1 LLIELGFEGSVLKR
15 PDSLYRPGRQAHW
28 GTYRA
33 RHRSEITLRQVAQSR
48 EGTWYA
54 SGELDGCRV
63 SAVAGAGDRERGE
76 SAVVTY
82 SRVDPGVGLREAR
95 LVAVDPAR
103 TRLPDQVQLSP
114 GANQP

>member
-15 PDSLYRPGRQAHW
+15 RSDSLYRPGRQAHW

-33 RHRSEITLRQVAQSR
+33 RRSEITLRQVAQSR
-48 EGTWYA
+48 DGTWYA

-76 SAVVTY
+76 SAVVIY
-82 SRVDPGVGLREAR
+82 SRVDPGVGLREAC
-95 LVAVDPAR
+95 LVAIDPAR
-103 TRLPDQVQLSP
+103 TRRPDQVQLSP

>member
-1 LLIELGFEGSVLKR
+1 LLIELGLRLGAQTPGLALPTR
-15 PDSLYRPGRQAHW
+15 PTRPL

-48 EGTWYA
+48 DGTWYA

-76 SAVVTY
+76 SAVVIY
-82 SRVDPGVGLREAR
+82 SRVDPGVGLREGR